1 MYSKTG
7 EIRRDE
13 TCLDYSGQDVILYP
27 CHGSQGNQ
35 LWNYDP
41 DVSQLSI
48 FMSLIRFIICRVKLI
63 LGLICFRRSFSSME
77 AAKNV

>member
-41 DVSQLSI
+41 DVSTNLQNIYKSKNI
-48 FMSLIRFIICRVKLI
+48 SL
-63 LGLICFRRSFSSME
+63 
-77 AAKNV
+77 